1 MIKHAESLLT
11 YGISIFMQ
19 YLSGHV
25 FAKPYKICILINI
38 LCIFKVIL
46 SDQTKSLHESIN

>member
-25 FAKPYKICILINI
+25 FARPYKNFILIHI